1 MFVMAQASFLFAGIR
16 SPHWDYECA
25 LPYIP
30 PAHEEWRPNDL
41 IRGPNRHNPF
51 AYTLSQIVLD
61 PPRHVGIF
69 SNLRGSAQKVTILTL
84 SSPPVPAKLRE
95 MLKDY
100 PEHIERLQE
109 VLNRSAERS
118 RQIPLMPFDDA
129 ISALEGRLGTF
140 IMEAR
145 SELAAAEA
153 AGNPQDIANALE
165 KERLMLRARLQS
177 QWIGDESMYSYF
189 QELER

>member
-1 MFVMAQASFLFAGIR
+1 M
-16 SPHWDYECA
+16 
-25 LPYIP
+25 
-30 PAHEEWRPNDL
+30 
-41 IRGPNRHNPF
+41 
-51 AYTLSQIVLD
+51 
-61 PPRHVGIF
+61 
-69 SNLRGSAQKVTILTL
+69 TL

-177 QWIGDESMYSYF
+177 QWIGDESMYSSF

>member
-1 MFVMAQASFLFAGIR
+1 MA
-16 SPHWDYECA
+16 
-25 LPYIP
+25 
-30 PAHEEWRPNDL
+30 
-41 IRGPNRHNPF
+41 
-51 AYTLSQIVLD
+51 
-61 PPRHVGIF
+61 
-69 SNLRGSAQKVTILTL
+69 L